1 MSTEFSKVFSALRKS
16 RGLSQRQAASDLNI
30 SQALLSHYENGVR
43 EPKLDFIVT
52 ACEYYGVSA
61 DYLLGRTALKKS
73 FGATVKNDF
82 LAPDEADE
90 IISSLAAIF
99 SSADEKSTPLVTEYI
114 ESGVFRALLC
124 TGLVS
129 EEKLIDAGMT
139 QASAEKL
146 TGALLLTEEAE
157 LEKARPE
164 SVIRVEGK
172 VVLRDAATINSKM
185 PTGEIEVSV
194 SNVQLLGEAQVLPF
208 LITADSK
215 DLSEES
221 GICPEIRG
229 FDSPFR

>member
-16 RGLSQRQAASDLNI
+16 RGLSQRQAASDLHI

-61 DYLLGRTALKKS
+61 DYLLGRTALKRS

-82 LAPDEADE
+82 LAPDAADE

-99 SSADEKSTPLVTEYI
+99 SSADEKGTPLVTEYI

-129 EEKLIDAGMT
+129 EEKLREAGMT

-157 LEKARPE
+157 LEKARPAAE
-164 SVIRVEGK
+164 SSETEKLSSRVCERLNASAK
-172 VVLRDAATINSKM
+172 EKNHER
-185 PTGEIEVSV
+185 
-194 SNVQLLGEAQVLPF
+194 
-208 LITADSK
+208 
-215 DLSEES
+215 
-221 GICPEIRG
+221 
-229 FDSPFR
+229 

>member
-16 RGLSQRQAASDLNI
+16 RGLSQRQAASDLHI

-82 LAPDEADE
+82 LAPDAADE

-114 ESGVFRALLC
+114 EAGVFRALLC

-129 EEKLIDAGMT
+129 EEKLRETGMT
-139 QASAEKL
+139 QASAEKR

-157 LEKARPE
+157 LEKARHAAESPE
-164 SVIRVEGK
+164 TEALSSRVCEK
-172 VVLRDAATINSKM
+172 LNASSK
-185 PTGEIEVSV
+185 EKNHE
-194 SNVQLLGEAQVLPF
+194 
-208 LITADSK
+208 
-215 DLSEES
+215 
-221 GICPEIRG
+221 R
-229 FDSPFR
+229 